1 LFIRVYNM
9 APSLQDLLGQKEFW
23 VFLFAAGWVLLN
35 WPLIKLAN
43 GYFIMGMPAI
53 LVYIAMVWMLFIL
66 ALYLF
71 DRGNV
76 D

>member
-1 LFIRVYNM
+1 M

-35 WPLIKLAN
+35 WPLIELAN

>member
-1 LFIRVYNM
+1 M
-9 APSLQDLLGQKEFW
+9 ALSLRDLLGQKEFW
-23 VFLFAAGWVLLN
+23 IFLFATGWVLLN
-35 WPLIKLAN
+35 WPLIELPK

-53 LVYIAMVWMLFIL
+53 LVYITLIWLLFIL

-71 DRGNV
+71 DRGNF

>member
-1 LFIRVYNM
+1 M
-9 APSLQDLLGQKEFW
+9 ALSLQDLLGQKEFW

-35 WPLIKLAN
+35 WPLINLAE
-43 GYFIMGMPAI
+43 GFAVMGMPAI
-53 LVYIAMVWMLFIL
+53 LVYIASVWLFFIL

-71 DRGNV
+71 DRGNF